1 MPFPIDEKYIK
12 QAEQQ
17 IGFIF
22 PVSFKSKM
30 QQLNGGEV
38 IADDDQWQ
46 LFPFFDQADKKHI
59 KRTCNHILYETKQ
72 AQHWIGFPAH
82 AIAIASNGAG
92 DLLILQKDD
101 HSHHLQETIYRW
113 LHETG
118 ESKVIAKCFDQLK
131 LV

>member
-1 MPFPIDEKYIK
+1 MPFPINEKYIQ

-17 IGFIF
+17 LGFIF
-22 PVSFKSKM
+22 PMSFKSKM

-46 LFPFFDQADKKHI
+46 LFPFFDQADKKRI
-59 KRTCNHILYETKQ
+59 NRTCNHILYETKQ

-92 DLLILQKDD
+92 DLLILQK
-101 HSHHLQETIYRW
+101 TII
-113 LHETG
+113 LIT
-118 ESKVIAKCFDQLK
+118 SKKPFIAGYMKRVKVKSLINV
-131 LV
+131 LIS